1 MFEDRERF
9 FSRLSTVNGLVTM
22 PSLGGWILVCVEDPS
37 DLARKVNRRT
47 EPGTVS
53 VPRQVKGAV
62 RLPVRSPKENE
73 ALFSVIREVMELRT
87 ASVRRVVG

>member
-1 MFEDRERF
+1 MFDDRERF
-9 FSRLSTVNGLVTM
+9 FSRLSTISGLDLM
-22 PSLGGWILVCVEDPS
+22 PSLGGWILVCADDPS

-73 ALFSVIREVMELRT
+73 ALFGVIREVMQLRT
-87 ASVRRVVG
+87 SENRRVVG

>member
-9 FSRLSTVNGLVTM
+9 FSRLSTVNGLNTM

-73 ALFSVIREVMELRT
+73 ALFGVIREVMQLRT